1 MLYLQARVPKPKDR
15 QVSGGFPG
23 PLLRREWLR
32 GALRDINQARMN
44 ARPFLED
51 LFAAAVAAA
60 HPSTCLAPYLPAPPP
75 DGRLIVLAA
84 GKAGGSMIEGA
95 ERHYLDESKA
105 SPDRLAGLAA
115 PPAGRPPHRARR
127 RQGGRIDDRGGG
139 APLPQRPQRQ
149 PGSSRRARRPPP
161 RLW

>member
-84 GKAGGSMIEGA
+84 GKAGGSMIEVA
-95 ERHYLDESKA
+95 ERHYLDERNV
-105 SPDRLAGLAA
+105 SPDRLAGLAVTRHGY
-115 PPAGRPPHRARR
+115 GRPTRLLPVIEAGHPGADQASVDGAARALALADAA
-127 RQGGRIDDRGGG
+127 QAGD
-139 APLPQRPQRQ
+139 LV
-149 PGSSRRARRPPP
+149 
-161 RLW
+161 LVL